1 MSPSRLPPCNSNSNS
16 KHTHPRTH
24 SPTVLATHTHPLL
37 NHPTTFIDPSKPPH
51 KYTMNLTLNQ
61 ENPNFLTYPIRLGI
75 PTLTRQPSCC
85 DTLKPYLYTKL
96 NSPAHTVPYATH
108 PFDSNPH
115 THQHLYTHRNTHI
128 HTLRPTENQP
138 VTVEPN
144 PPWGPA
150 PLLRSF
156 IATPQHPPLLR

>member
-1 MSPSRLPPCNSNSNS
+1 MSPSRLPPCNTNSNS

-51 KYTMNLTLNQ
+51 KYIMNLTLNQ

-96 NSPAHTVPYATH
+96 NSPAHTYRTLLT
-108 PFDSNPH
+108 PH
-115 THQHLYTHRNTHI
+115 THSILTPTHTNIYTHTETRTYTHYDPPKINLLPLNPI
-128 HTLRPTENQP
+128 HH
-138 VTVEPN
+138 
-144 PPWGPA
+144 GD
-150 PLLRSF
+150 LLLSSV
-156 IATPQHPPLLR
+156 HS